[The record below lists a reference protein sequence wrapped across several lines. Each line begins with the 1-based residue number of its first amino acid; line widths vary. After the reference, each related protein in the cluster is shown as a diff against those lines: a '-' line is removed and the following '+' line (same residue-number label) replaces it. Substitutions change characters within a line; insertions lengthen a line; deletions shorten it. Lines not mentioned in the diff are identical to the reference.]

1 MKINTKIRYGLR
13 MLVLLAGAKQVV
25 NTAELGEKMMVSPK
39 YLRKLAGPLERS
51 HLIRSVQG
59 IYGGYTLDR
68 DPGEI
73 TLAMIFE
80 AFDENINITGC
91 TSKEGCP
98 LNEECLTRPVWEHLE
113 NLVSKEFHNITIDK
127 IVGNKLAR

>member
-13 MLVLLAGAKQVV
+13 MLVLLADAKQVV
-25 NTAELGEKMMVSPK
+25 NTEELGEKMKVSPK
-39 YLRKLAGPLERS
+39 YLRKLAGPLERY

-59 IYGGYTLDR
+59 IYGGYTLGR
-68 DPGEI
+68 DPREI

-91 TSKEGCP
+91 ASKEGCP
-98 LNEECLTRPVWEHLE
+98 LNEECLTRPVWAHLE
-113 NLVSKEFHNITIDK
+113 NLVSREFHHITIDK
-127 IVGNKLAR
+127 IVENKLEN